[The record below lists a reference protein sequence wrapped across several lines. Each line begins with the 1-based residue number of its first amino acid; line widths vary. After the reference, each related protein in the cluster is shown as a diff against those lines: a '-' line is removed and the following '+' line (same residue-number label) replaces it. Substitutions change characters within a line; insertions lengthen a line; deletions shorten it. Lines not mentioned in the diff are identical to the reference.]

1 MGLPT
6 TLLLDREGREVGRL
20 IGPAEWDSP
29 EMAKFIGCVIARN
42 GAAQSSTESEPAATH
57 PAANAALTFQQG
69 VLIATGNYEG
79 EFLMTLPQ
87 STTTAQ
93 PSLGRDVL
101 RAAQYYL
108 GNRWVLLGLGSIAV
122 IAGLSFGGWGWLV
135 AAGLAPVILSTL
147 PCLVMCGFGVC
158 MMCRSGKTQSTTSGD
173 AASSATSSGALGV
186 AKMDGATASGS
197 SCCHDGAGESQKLKQ
212 VESSNERTDSHA

>member
-1 MGLPT
+1 
-6 TLLLDREGREVGRL
+6 
-20 IGPAEWDSP
+20 
-29 EMAKFIGCVIARN
+29 
-42 GAAQSSTESEPAATH
+42 
-57 PAANAALTFQQG
+57 
-69 VLIATGNYEG
+69 
-79 EFLMTLPQ
+79 MTLPQ

-101 RAAQYYL
+101 SAARYYL

-122 IAGLSFGGWGWLV
+122 IAGMSFGGWGWLV
-135 AAGLAPVILSTL
+135 AAGLAPLILSTL

-173 AASSATSSGALGV
+173 AASPPTSSGALGV
-186 AKMDGATASGS
+186 AKMGGTAAGGS
-197 SCCHDGAGESQKLKQ
+197 SCCRDAADESQPRQLKQ